1 MTSEAIEPGALAILF
16 VLMLVAPC
24 VIGFRNTR
32 NLDEPDLPIELEE
45 IVAVEKIAAKPLLVV
60 APVAA
65 VRERSLAELAADA
78 EAAAMLA
85 QETARQAHWAALAA
99 AARAARLRADAAAEI
114 ALETGREFGE
124 ALSAADGEYFPGNYP
139 SGDLPPRKQGRAA

>member
-1 MTSEAIEPGALAILF
+1 MTSEAIEPGVLAILF
-16 VLMLVAPC
+16 VLMLAAPC

-32 NLDEPDLPIELEE
+32 NLDEPDLPIEVEE
-45 IVAVEKIAAKPLLVV
+45 IVAKPLLVV

-65 VRERSLAELAADA
+65 VRERSLAELVADA

-114 ALETGREFGE
+114 ALETGREFAE
-124 ALSAADGEYFPGNYP
+124 ALNAADGEYFPGSYP
-139 SGDLPPRKQGRAA
+139 SGDLPSRKQGRAA